1 MTDLHPTASIKDTI
15 LAILAD
21 VLAEPVEALHA
32 EPVLAVHAWDSIAS
46 LEALV
51 LIERQLGVALDLR
64 PYHAARAVDD
74 LVDLVAAAR
83 GIHTAKVRP

>member
-1 MTDLHPTASIKDTI
+1 MTDSPAASIKDTI
-15 LAILAD
+15 LEILGD

-64 PYHAARAVDD
+64 PYHAARDVDD
-74 LVDLVAAAR
+74 LVDLVAEAR
-83 GIHTAKVRP
+83 GIQSTKARP